1 MHRPDHVSRYR
12 IALDVFRRTF
22 KRRGGK
28 SEAPGN
34 QEKIFETANGF
45 RVGNRAFSRRAD
57 AEDFLYVGD
66 SPADHGEK
74 RDEMATP
81 ATRNSRRI
89 TRSYN
94 RALNTLALALAF
106 ALAAMMVFFS
116 YS

>member
-1 MHRPDHVSRYR
+1 MAFGLVIVPFPG
-12 IALDVFRRTF
+12 ART
-22 KRRGGK
+22 R
-28 SEAPGN
+28 
-34 QEKIFETANGF
+34 KI
-45 RVGNRAFSRRAD
+45 
-57 AEDFLYVGD
+57 FLYVGD
-66 SPADHGEK
+66 SPANHGEK